1 MQSNDEAKNILD
13 YWKALEMLIPNAFP
27 GIKTEYSKDSKYN
40 LICNRISSDCNIK
53 NIIENDNRKYYL
65 HSEICGDIEICY
77 GKFETKK
84 IIDLLCDSLQVENND
99 VETDKGFVC
108 LFALKITDRGTYI
121 EESFDVSPFIW
132 AVNECISNKCIDVK
146 RMQPKQIDA
155 LKLEYE
161 NYLRRDEITIEQKI
175 QYLYSELTGRL
186 CRYITEDT
194 LSFANVG
201 VMIYDRQKKNEK
213 GITFSSDRIEYSC
226 LQQSHIIKD
235 IEMVGEHLD
244 ENDDIIRY
252 INAMKTEGKHLD
264 IKDDLELVKQASAPE
279 LYSLGKWPSKYN
291 PALMQQ
297 IAVNIACLNK
307 KKYTSLEAQSIFSVN
322 GPPGT
327 GKTTLLKEVIVDNI
341 VNRAIKLAE
350 YDAADDAFTECHFF
364 NSYDQYTTKYF
375 KPDECLDDYI
385 MLVASSNNNAV
396 ENITKELPKAGEV
409 SDKNTLTG
417 LFDVAKTKNVLV
429 WEKNIDGARQR
440 LEEPDIYFTYLAKE
454 LFGEDAWGLISVP
467 LGNKKN
473 IRIFFEE
480 VLSKL
485 IYRKNTDIKQFDFN
499 FKKAKNDFI
508 EQLDE
513 VKRYRDEIIS
523 LNDSEWVAIEKLKHI
538 EGEINELKSDIISVE
553 EAVND
558 VDSLFVN
565 VKSSLEEAEQQEQKI
580 LMQYSDTEQVID
592 ELREEIISW
601 QDRLKWFERL
611 FPKLFFGEKHVR
623 INELSE
629 KKAQKTQELAACEE
643 QLKTIKIDKE
653 KINEQYQKVC
663 AELEANKANLR
674 KKNNQMEALL
684 AKHTEYENEI
694 DCCHKERYA
703 KGIKSLLDVTDDNL
717 SDKTVQESA
726 FYSSKQYDEARE
738 KLFFCAMQLHKW
750 FVLSSSAI
758 HTNFRVIS
766 KIWGSIN
773 DADNKPYVFESGDK
787 KQAYEAVFK
796 SLFLFVPVIS
806 TTFASV
812 QSLLGSIRQPQKMGT
827 LIVDEAG
834 QAAPQL
840 AVGALWRCKR
850 ALIVGD
856 PTQIQPV
863 VTIPDCIYKLVGE
876 GIDLNYHKKTISIQN
891 FADRLNIYAGKKENY
906 LAGETAVEWV
916 GCPLIIHR
924 RCIEPMF
931 SISNEIAYN
940 GTMINATALP
950 KADEA
955 NTLLSDCSKW
965 IQIGGTEKGNKNH
978 FVQEQGLKA
987 LDIVIAGLRKQNEL
1001 PDIYIISPFKTVADE
1016 MKKLLRESRE
1026 IRGYEKHDEW
1036 IKTHCGTVHT
1046 FQGKAAK
1053 EVIFLL
1059 GCDKDS
1065 VGTVNWVNVNIVN
1078 VAVTR
1083 AKYRL
1088 YVIGD
1093 YNIWKR
1099 SRFFQIVKYYI
1110 DQYKPV

>member
-1 MQSNDEAKNILD
+1 MQNNDEAKNILD

-27 GIKTEYSKDSKYN
+27 SIKTEYSKESKYN
-40 LICNRISSDCNIK
+40 LICNRISSDCSIK

-99 VETDKGFVC
+99 AETDKGFVC
-108 LFALKITDRGTYI
+108 LFALKITESGSYI
-121 EESFDVSPFIW
+121 EESFDISPFIW

-146 RMQPKQIDA
+146 RMQPNQIAA
-155 LKLEYE
+155 LKFEYE
-161 NYLRRDEITIEQKI
+161 NYLKRDEVAIEQKI
-175 QYLYSELTGRL
+175 QYLYSELTRSL
-186 CRYITEDT
+186 CGYMKNDE
-194 LSFANVG
+194 LCFANVG
-201 VMIYDRQKKNEK
+201 LMIYDRQKKDEK
-213 GITFSSDRIEYSC
+213 GIVFTDRIEYSC

-235 IEMVGEHLD
+235 LEMVRTHLD
-244 ENDDIIRY
+244 ESDDMIRY
-252 INAMKTEGKHLD
+252 INAMKTDGKHLD
-264 IKDDLELVKQASAPE
+264 IKDDLELVKQASLPE
-279 LYSLGKWPSKYN
+279 VYSLGKWPSKYN

-307 KKYTSLEAQSIFSVN
+307 KKYTSLEAQNIFSVN

-341 VNRAIKLAE
+341 VNRAIKLAK

-364 NSYDQYTTKYF
+364 STYDKYTTKYY
-375 KPDECLDDYI
+375 KADEGLDDYI

-396 ENITKELPKAGEV
+396 ENITKELPKASDV
-409 SDKNTLTG
+409 LDKNTLTG
-417 LFDVAKTKNVLV
+417 LFDVAKTKDVLV
-429 WEKNIDGARQR
+429 WEKSIDGERKR

-454 LFGEDAWGLISVP
+454 LFGEDAWGLISAP

-473 IRIFFEE
+473 IRTFFEG

-499 FKKAKNDFI
+499 FKKAKNDFM
-508 EQLDE
+508 EQLKE
-513 VKRYRDEIIS
+513 VKRYRDEIIK
-523 LNDSEWVAIEKLKHI
+523 LNNNEGAAIEELKNI
-538 EGEINELKSDIISVE
+538 KGEIDELKPDITSVE
-553 EAVND
+553 QDINEVN
-558 VDSLFVN
+558 SLLLN
-565 VKSSLEEAEQQEQKI
+565 VTTCLEKAEQQEKKT

-601 QDRLKWFERL
+601 QDRLKWYERL

-643 QLKTIKIDKE
+643 QVKTIKIDTE
-653 KINEQYQKVC
+653 KIKEQYQKVC
-663 AELEANKANLR
+663 ADLESKEAVLR
-674 KKNNQMEALL
+674 KKNEQLEVLL
-684 AKHTEYENEI
+684 AKQAEYEHEVER
-694 DCCHKERYA
+694 CQKERHA
-703 KGIKSLLDVTDDNL
+703 KEIKSLLDVTDENL
-717 SDKTVQESA
+717 ADRDTQESS
-726 FYSSKQYDEARE
+726 FYVSKQYNEARE

-750 FVLSSSAI
+750 FVLSSSAM

-787 KQAYEAVFK
+787 NQAYEAAFK

-812 QSLLGSIRQPQKMGT
+812 QSLLGSIRQQKTMGT

-876 GIDLNYHKKTISIQN
+876 GIDLDYHKKTISIQN
-891 FADRLNIYAGKKENY
+891 FADRLNTYAGKKESC

-950 KADEA
+950 KADEE
-955 NTLLSDCSKW
+955 NTLLYDCSKW
-965 IQIGGTEKGNKNH
+965 IQIGGAEKGNKNH

-987 LDIVIAGLRKQNEL
+987 LDIIIASLRKQNEL
-1001 PDIYIISPFKTVADE
+1001 PDIYIISPFKSVADE
-1016 MKKLLRESRE
+1016 MRRLLRESRE
-1026 IRGYEKHDEW
+1026 ILCCEKHDEW

-1065 VGTVNWVNVNIVN
+1065 AGTINWVNVNIVN

-1110 DQYKPV
+1110 DRYKPV

>member
-1 MQSNDEAKNILD
+1 MQNNDEAKNILD
-13 YWKALEMLIPNAFP
+13 YWKALEMLIPNPFP
-27 GIKTEYSKDSKYN
+27 GIKTEYSKESKYN
-40 LICNRISSDCNIK
+40 LICNRISSDCSIK
-53 NIIENDNRKYYL
+53 NIIDNDNKKYYL

-99 VETDKGFVC
+99 ADIDKGFVC
-108 LFALKITDRGTYI
+108 LFALKITESGTYI
-121 EESFDVSPFIW
+121 EESFDISPFIW
-132 AVNECISNKCIDVK
+132 AVNECINNKCIDVK
-146 RMQPKQIDA
+146 RMQSNQIAA
-155 LKLEYE
+155 LKFEYE

-175 QYLYSELTGRL
+175 QYLYSELTGRF
-186 CRYITEDT
+186 CRYITDDA

-201 VMIYDRQKKNEK
+201 AMIYDRQKKNEK
-213 GITFSSDRIEYSC
+213 GITFCSDRIEYSC

-235 IEMVGEHLD
+235 IEMVGDHLD
-244 ENDDIIRY
+244 ENDDIVRY

-341 VNRAIKLAE
+341 INRAIRLAN

-364 NSYDQYTTKYF
+364 STYDKYTTKYY
-375 KPDECLDDYI
+375 KADEGLDDYI

-396 ENITKELPKAGEV
+396 ENITKELPKASDV

-417 LFDVAKTKNVLV
+417 LFDVAKTKDVLV
-429 WEKNIDGARQR
+429 WEKNVDGERKR
-440 LEEPDIYFTYLAKE
+440 LEETDIYFTYLARE
-454 LFGEDAWGLISVP
+454 LFGEDAWGLISAP

-473 IRIFFEE
+473 IRTFFEG

-485 IYRKNTDIKQFDFN
+485 IYRKNTDIKQFDLN
-499 FKKAKNDFI
+499 FKKAKNDFM

-513 VKRYRDEIIS
+513 VKRYRDEIIK
-523 LNDSEWVAIEKLKHI
+523 LNNNERAAIEELKNI
-538 EGEINELKSDIISVE
+538 EGSINELKSDITSIE
-553 EAVND
+553 QDINELN
-558 VDSLFVN
+558 SLLLNETFG
-565 VKSSLEEAEQQEQKI
+565 LEKAEQQEKKI
-580 LMQYSDTEQVID
+580 LMQYSDTEQAID

-601 QDRLKWFERL
+601 QDRLKWYERL
-611 FPKLFFGEKHVR
+611 FPKFFSGEKHVR
-623 INELSE
+623 INELLE
-629 KKAQKTQELAACEE
+629 KKVQKTQELAACEE
-643 QLKTIKIDKE
+643 QVKTIKIDTG
-653 KINEQYQKVC
+653 KIEEQYQKVC
-663 AELEANKANLR
+663 ADLESKEAVLR
-674 KKNNQMEALL
+674 KKNEQLEVLL
-684 AKHTEYENEI
+684 ANQTEHENEME
-694 DCCHKERYA
+694 CCQKERHV
-703 KGIKSLLDVTDDNL
+703 KGIKSLLDVTDENL
-717 SDKTVQESA
+717 ADRDIQESS
-726 FYSSKQYDEARE
+726 FYVSKQYDEARE

-750 FVLSSSAI
+750 FVLSSSAM
-758 HTNFRVIS
+758 HTNFRVLS

-787 KQAYEAVFK
+787 NQAYEATFK
-796 SLFLFVPVIS
+796 SLFLFIPVIS

-812 QSLLGSIRQPQKMGT
+812 QSLLGSIRRQKTMGT

-876 GIDLNYHKKTISIQN
+876 GIDINYHKKTISIQN
-891 FADRLNIYAGKKENY
+891 FADRLNIYAGKKESC

-940 GTMINATALP
+940 SAMINATALP
-950 KADEA
+950 KADEE
-955 NTLLSDCSKW
+955 NTLLYDCSKW

-987 LDIVIAGLRKQNEL
+987 LDIIIAGLRKQNEL
-1001 PDIYIISPFKTVADE
+1001 PDIYIISPFKSVADE
-1016 MKKLLRESRE
+1016 MRKLLRESRE
-1026 IRGYEKHDEW
+1026 ILCCEKHDEW

-1065 VGTVNWVNVNIVN
+1065 AGTINWVNVNIVN

-1093 YNIWKR
+1093 YDIWKR
-1099 SRFFQIVKYYI
+1099 SRFFQIIKYYI
-1110 DQYKPV
+1110 DRYKSV